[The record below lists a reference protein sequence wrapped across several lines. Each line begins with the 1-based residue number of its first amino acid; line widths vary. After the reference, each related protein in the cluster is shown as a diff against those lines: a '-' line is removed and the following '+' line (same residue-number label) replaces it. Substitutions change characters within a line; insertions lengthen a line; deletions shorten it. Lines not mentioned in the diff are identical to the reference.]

1 MRKLGILADSQTALE
16 ITPKDIAV
24 LKYMKAT
31 GKTLKQS
38 RTALADLQAK
48 NADKAEAAMATG

>member
-1 MRKLGILADSQTALE
+1 
-16 ITPKDIAV
+16 
-24 LKYMKAT
+24 MKAT